1 MLRVGDG
8 RSLPVLIEQGD
19 ATLARCCHWTAFA
32 GHRQIGDVPIKRPAH
47 IGHGLQLQAGPE
59 RVESG
64 WWDGGDVRRDYYR
77 VATGE
82 GQQAWA
88 FRPAG
93 SSEGPLMLQ
102 GWFA

>member
-1 MLRVGDG
+1 MPATARQPLPMAPRPTWLLSQPVPLR
-8 RSLPVLIEQGD
+8 
-19 ATLARCCHWTAFA
+19 
-32 GHRQIGDVPIKRPAH
+32 
-47 IGHGLQLQAGPE
+47 GHGLQLQAGPE

-64 WWDGGDVRRDYYR
+64 WWDGGDVRRDYYV

-82 GQQAWA
+82 GQRAWA

-93 SSEGPLMLQ
+93 STEGPLMLQ